1 MTYEEALN
9 EINQE
14 CVICRT
20 SNSCAKDECIWYICK
35 KAIDKQIPKKPK
47 RLICADG
54 KTYVYHC
61 SGCGAWLTKTIFVKN
76 EFYELGVRANGCHN
90 CLQAIDWSDEE

>member
-1 MTYEEALN
+1 MTYKEAYDLLVR
-9 EINQE
+9 EHIEDRDWSQQSYE
-14 CVICRT
+14 
-20 SNSCAKDECIWYICK
+20 AKEMLG
-35 KAIDKQIPKKPK
+35 QLVERHTPKKPK

-61 SGCGAWLTKTIFVKN
+61 PGCGAWLTKTIFVKN

-90 CLQAIDWSDEE
+90 CLQAIDWSDDDE

>member
-20 SNSCAKDECIWYICK
+20 SNNCAKDECIWFICK
-35 KAIDKQIPKKPK
+35 KAIDKQIPKKPLTEICGDRCPVCGSWVWGFTDK
-47 RLICADG
+47 RDFCG
-54 KTYVYHC
+54 KC
-61 SGCGAWLTKTIFVKN
+61 S
-76 EFYELGVRANGCHN
+76 
-90 CLQAIDWSDEE
+90 QAIDWSEEE

>member
-35 KAIDKQIPKKPK
+35 KAIDKQIPKPMVDNTDYEWFECPTCGRILIPYYAGK
-47 RLICADG
+47 RD
-54 KTYVYHC
+54 HC
-61 SGCGAWLTKTIFVKN
+61 RCG
-76 EFYELGVRANGCHN
+76 
-90 CLQAIDWSDEE
+90 QAISWEEEDDI